1 VKKALLITIILLVLA
16 GCNTAQAPVA
26 QAQQEIGYCDRDAV
40 EVSLDEY
47 SRVVDRW
54 NDMDLLGGV
63 TQRMNLPMVLSDMI
77 KLKWEAQEIVHP
89 ECMDKTEEELM
100 KHMATSLESY
110 RLFLTENE
118 DESLQK
124 SQLADTYMQAYIREK
139 NRILECAPD
148 CE

>member
-1 VKKALLITIILLVLA
+1 
-16 GCNTAQAPVA
+16 
-26 QAQQEIGYCDRDAV
+26 
-40 EVSLDEY
+40 
-47 SRVVDRW
+47 
-54 NDMDLLGGV
+54 M
-63 TQRMNLPMVLSDMI
+63 
-77 KLKWEAQEIVHP
+77 HP

-118 DESLQK
+118 DESIQK
-124 SQLADTYMQAYIREK
+124 TQLADTYMQAYIREK